1 MKKNMTILALAVI
14 AAKAT
19 TMATMNAKECK
30 RLHEVAEYQDT
41 LLHVQ
46 DSLARDI
53 FERNDL
59 YDEDGGDEMALFLDY
74 SEIINN
80 E

>member
-1 MKKNMTILALAVI
+1 MRKNIIILALAVI
-14 AAKAT
+14 SAIAT
-19 TMATMNAKECK
+19 TMAVMNAKECK
-30 RLHEVAEYQDT
+30 RIHNVAEYQDT

-46 DSLARDI
+46 DSLAHAI

-59 YDEDGGDEMALFLDY
+59 YDTDGGDEMALFLNY

>member
-1 MKKNMTILALAVI
+1 MRKNIIILALAATSAI
-14 AAKAT
+14 AT
-19 TMATMNAKECK
+19 TMAVMNARECK
-30 RLHEVAEYQDT
+30 RIHSVADYQDT

-46 DSLARDI
+46 DSLAHAI

-59 YDEDGGDEMALFLDY
+59 YDEDGGDEMALYLNY

>member
-1 MKKNMTILALAVI
+1 MRKNIIILALAVTSAI
-14 AAKAT
+14 AT
-19 TMATMNAKECK
+19 TMAVMNAKECK
-30 RLHEVAEYQDT
+30 RIHNVAEYQDT

-46 DSLARDI
+46 DSLAHAI

-59 YDEDGGDEMALFLDY
+59 YDTDGGDEMALYLNY